1 MRNCRMI
8 ASDTIRRFAELVARD
23 EDEISLLDSALL
35 IAQTEYPKLD
45 LNTQR
50 ERVKSLAQQLHV
62 DPGYSPLTNIR
73 ALNDLL
79 FRREGFSGNDQEYDD
94 PRNSFLNDVLDRRI
108 GIPITLSV
116 IYMELGRRHD
126 LPIQGVG
133 LPGHFIVKYL
143 GPAEDI
149 LIDPYHQGAILSR
162 RDCAELLKTH
172 SSVAELR
179 PEYLHSSS
187 KKQILARMLN
197 NLKGSFFRRNHYDR
211 VLTMIEMALAIDP
224 ASYHH
229 IHDRGMIYFLLRQY
243 ARAAADLSAY
253 LTYAPP
259 DDLGIQS
266 ARSVLHH
273 IRSLMN

>member
-1 MRNCRMI
+1 MI
-8 ASDTIRRFAELVARD
+8 ASDTIRRFADLVARD
-23 EDEISLLDSALL
+23 EDEVSLLDAALL
-35 IAQTEYPKLD
+35 IAQTEYPNLD
-45 LNTQR
+45 LSAQR
-50 ERVKSLAQQLHV
+50 ERFKLLARQLRA
-62 DPGYSPLTNIR
+62 DPGYSAFSNIE

-79 FRREGFSGNDQEYDD
+79 FTKEGFSGNEQDYDD
-94 PRNSFLNDVLDRRI
+94 PRNSFLNDVLDRRM
-108 GIPITLSV
+108 GIPISLSV
-116 IYMELGRRHD
+116 IYMELGQRHR

-133 LPGHFIVKYL
+133 LPGHFIVKYS

-162 RDCAELLKTH
+162 GDCAKLLKTH
-172 SSVAELR
+172 FDDAELL
-179 PEYLHSSS
+179 PEYLNSST
-187 KKQILARMLN
+187 KKQILTRMLN
-197 NLKGSFFRRNHYDR
+197 NLKGSFFRRKHYER
-211 VLTMIEMALAIDP
+211 VLSMIEMAMAIDP
-224 ASYHH
+224 ASRHH

-243 ARAAADLSAY
+243 VRAAGDLNAY